1 MQWTT
6 WLAVSGLTASI
17 GFAAAGIAVVEH
29 APTPPAAQPVPP
41 LSSPPISAASGPS
54 CDKPGAM
61 GLSRIIEIST
71 TGGPGFGAEEHFKG
85 PDLLHDKEVVLTFDD
100 GPRVG
105 STEPILKAL
114 DDQCLKATFFQIG
127 QNAMAHSDLTRAV
140 IAAGMTVGTHTW
152 SHRNLAG
159 LTYNKALEQIERGIS
174 AVTTAADGP
183 IAPFFRFPELQHTQQ
198 LVDYLGRRN
207 IATISAD
214 IDSRDFTMHTPAP
227 VVESVI
233 SQLNHRGKG
242 IVLLHDLHKNTA
254 EAVPELLRQLN
265 AGGYK
270 IVHIVPKDALT
281 TLAKYD
287 NIVRHRKSP

>member
-1 MQWTT
+1 MHWTT
-6 WLAVSGLTASI
+6 WLSVSGLTAI
-17 GFAAAGIAVVEH
+17 GFAGAGCAVVEH
-29 APTPPAAQPVPP
+29 APTPPAAPIYNDASQ
-41 LSSPPISAASGPS
+41 PISAANGLS
-54 CDKPGAM
+54 CDKPDAM
-61 GLSRIIEIST
+61 GLSRIIEITT

-85 PDLLHDKEVVLTFDD
+85 PDLLRDKEVVLTFDD

-105 STEPILKAL
+105 GTEPILKAL
-114 DDQCLKATFFQIG
+114 DDQCLKATFFEIG
-127 QNAMAHSDLTRAV
+127 QNAMAHSDVTRAV

-159 LTYNKALEQIERGIS
+159 LPHNKAVAQIERGIS

-183 IAPFFRFPELQHTQQ
+183 IAPFFRFPDLQHTQR
-198 LVDYLGRRN
+198 LVDYLGQRN

-233 SQLNHRGKG
+233 SQLQQRGKG

-254 EAVPELLRQLN
+254 EAVPEMLRQLK

-270 IVHIVPKDALT
+270 IVHIVPTGAQT
-281 TLAKYD
+281 TLAKYND
-287 NIVRHRKSP
+287 IVRHRKSP